1 MENAYGRSYDDTT
14 MREAKNL
21 VSELLCEDL
30 SDSKPRSVRR
40 DLQQAQKEVQ
50 QRELPKKKKSRDYER

>member
-1 MENAYGRSYDDTT
+1 
-14 MREAKNL
+14 MREAKNQ

-50 QRELPKKKKSRDYER
+50 QRELPKKKKSRNYER